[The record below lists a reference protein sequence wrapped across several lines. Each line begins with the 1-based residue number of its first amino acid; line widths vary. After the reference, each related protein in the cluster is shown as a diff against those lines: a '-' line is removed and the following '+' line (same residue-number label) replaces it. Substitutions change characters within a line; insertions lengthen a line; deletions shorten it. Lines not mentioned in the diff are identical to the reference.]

1 MFSPIDFGNKRKPFN
16 RAQNHNGEI
25 ISTLIFPRKK
35 DFVFNLFFAFF
46 IFCPEV
52 FWPFDKLS
60 AIFFAPFFGPPGRL
74 FGIFWG
80 WGGGYRRSFWLK
92 CTPSVHARTDVLGL
106 RFFLHWIRFKNF
118 VRYREGGPPPAQC
131 SKMVRAVRG
140 IFPEVIH

>member
-25 ISTLIFPRKK
+25 ISTLISPRRKK
-35 DFVFNLFFAFF
+35 IFLICFLHSSYFAQRF
-46 IFCPEV
+46 

-60 AIFFAPFFGPPGRL
+60 TIFFAPFFGPPGRL

-80 WGGGYRRSFWLK
+80 LGGGYRRSFWLK
-92 CTPSVHARTDVLGL
+92 CTHSMHARTDVLGL
-106 RFFLHWIRFKNF
+106 RLFLHWIRLKKF
-118 VRYREGGPPPAQC
+118 VRYREVGPPPAQC